1 MTENENK
8 INKYNNGKIYTIR
21 CREDNDLIYIGSTC
35 QPLHK
40 RWFTHKSRLINNKI

>member
-1 MTENENK
+1 MIEND

-21 CREDNDLIYIGSTC
+21 CRLDDNLIYVGSTM

-40 RWFTHKSRLINNKI
+40 RWCTHKSRLIE